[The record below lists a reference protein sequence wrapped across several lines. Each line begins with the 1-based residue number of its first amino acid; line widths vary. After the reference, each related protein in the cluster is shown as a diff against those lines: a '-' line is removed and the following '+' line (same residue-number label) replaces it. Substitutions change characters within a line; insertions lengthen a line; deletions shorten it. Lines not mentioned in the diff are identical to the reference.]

1 MHFWKL
7 VCFLLLNPNLILIFI
22 IKVCHDIDQLS
33 YPVPGE
39 LLSLPI
45 LGDVIEV
52 IKVILEKEKIIIF
65 FIYLDMSSIKN

>member
-39 LLSLPI
+39 LPI

-52 IKVILEKEKIIIF
+52 ITVI
-65 FIYLDMSSIKN
+65 